1 MCVRPTITRHN
12 IAETHQ
18 MHCEEHRGHIE
29 QRDKGEKERGR
40 NTVST
45 MDEAASTTDG
55 LGSLD
60 PDGVPG
66 AQPFAE
72 LSPVTAADCC
82 CC

>member
-1 MCVRPTITRHN
+1 
-12 IAETHQ
+12 
-18 MHCEEHRGHIE
+18 MHGEEEHGGHAERRVRGG
-29 QRDKGEKERGR
+29 RERER
-40 NTVST
+40 ETVST